1 MAVEEA
7 AFVNEGGWW
16 SSRAIHTRD
25 ILLRQLRRPAGTP
38 VLVRRCRSSSL
49 GRHLAVASFNADAND
64 EDPFRDCAAVALRT
78 RAASVLSSSRAAAV
92 ARSSV

>member
-1 MAVEEA
+1 MGLRPALCTAEEAAMAVEEA

-16 SSRAIHTRD
+16 SS
-25 ILLRQLRRPAGTP
+25 PAGTP

-64 EDPFRDCAAVALRT
+64 EDPFCDCAAVALRT